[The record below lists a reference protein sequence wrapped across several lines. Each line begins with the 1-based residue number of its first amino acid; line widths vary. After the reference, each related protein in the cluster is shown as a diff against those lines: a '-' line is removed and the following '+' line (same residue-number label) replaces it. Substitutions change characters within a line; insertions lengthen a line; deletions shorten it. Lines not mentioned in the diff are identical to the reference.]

1 MKKFNLFLIFFM
13 TTSRLVLGQMDI
25 NAVNK
30 PVEISI
36 LKQYLIKAKAI
47 FEEDDEIC
55 YYLGNIYQNEN
66 NFQKAIAEY
75 SLAIKYAQKNG
86 EDFGLVYAYYQNRAS
101 CYLKINECSKSIP
114 DFTYAL
120 KLNPDNG
127 AIYANRGIAYY
138 KTGKKTEAERPK
150 A

>member
-1 MKKFNLFLIFFM
+1 
-13 TTSRLVLGQMDI
+13 MDI

-30 PVEISI
+30 PVELLNSANEDIENGNYTDAVQKLLAAIRLEPKIREMYLSLNTACSHTNQISI

-75 SLAIKYAQKNG
+75 SLFYNKLCP
-86 EDFGLVYAYYQNRAS
+86 GLH
-101 CYLKINECSKSIP
+101 K
-114 DFTYAL
+114 
-120 KLNPDNG
+120 
-127 AIYANRGIAYY
+127 
-138 KTGKKTEAERPK
+138 
-150 A
+150 